1 MMSTNVMPLK
11 LVGGLPGIIP
21 GPLRI
26 VIRRFGDPKI
36 IRAVLT
42 VISLYK
48 VLRARPNLKVESI
61 TNPYTGL
68 VDSFPEIRLVLG

>member
-1 MMSTNVMPLK
+1 MSTDVMPLK

-21 GPLRI
+21 GPLRT
-26 VIRRFGDPKI
+26 VVRRFGDPKI

-42 VISLYK
+42 VISIYK
-48 VLRARPNLKVESI
+48 VFRARPHLKVESI
-61 TNPYTGL
+61 TNPFTGI